1 MKAFK
6 LVLIFSVIFLITG
19 CNKTENNNIIERS
32 SREDDGTTIIIT
44 DEVLSSE
51 TEIYSSPVIPANSH
65 ENKKE
70 EPDQVAEETQ
80 ITIDKCQV
88 SAEGEYTDIWIQ
100 ELFELINT
108 ERINNNLTELQ
119 YDVTLEECAAIRAKE
134 ASQFWSHTRPDGQ
147 KWNTVALNY
156 YRGENLARGY
166 NSAKEIFDAWM
177 ASQSHKDNI
186 LHKEYRKIGLSI
198 FKTERGYVVS
208 AGFGI

>member
-19 CNKTENNNIIERS
+19 CTKTENNNIIERS
-32 SREDDGTTIIIT
+32 SIEKNDVTIETIT

-51 TEIYSSPVIPANSH
+51 SVIPANSH

>member
-6 LVLIFSVIFLITG
+6 LVLIFSAIFLLAG
-19 CNKTENNNIIERS
+19 CTKTENNNIIERS
-32 SREDDGTTIIIT
+32 SNEKNDVTIETIT

-51 TEIYSSPVIPANSH
+51 TVIPVNSH
-65 ENKKE
+65 ETKQKE
-70 EPDQVAEETQ
+70 EPDKVAEQ
-80 ITIDKCQV
+80 SIIIDKCQV
-88 SAEGEYTDIWIQ
+88 EAEGEYTDIWTQ
-100 ELFELINT
+100 ELLTLINT

-119 YDVTLEECAAIRAKE
+119 YDVTLEECAAVRVKE
-134 ASQFWSHTRPDGQ
+134 ASQVWSHTRPDGQ
-147 KWNTVALNY
+147 KWNSVCVGY

-186 LHKEYRKIGLSI
+186 LHKEYKKIGLSI
-198 FKTERGYVVS
+198 FKTERGYVVA

>member
-51 TEIYSSPVIPANSH
+51 TEIYSSPVITANSH
-65 ENKKE
+65 ETEQKE
-70 EPDQVAEETQ
+70 EPDQVAEQ
-80 ITIDKCQV
+80 IITIDKCQV
-88 SAEGEYTDIWIQ
+88 NAEGEYTDIWTQ
-100 ELFELINT
+100 ELLNLINT

-119 YDVTLEECAAIRAKE
+119 YDVTLEACADVRVKE
-134 ASQFWSHTRPDGQ
+134 ASQIWSHTRPDGQ
-147 KWNTVALNY
+147 KWNTVSIGY

-166 NSAKEIFDAWM
+166 NTAKEVFEAWM
-177 ASQSHKDNI
+177 ASESHRNNI
-186 LHKEYRKIGLSI
+186 LHKEYKTIGLSI
-198 FKTERGYVVS
+198 FKTERGYVIC